1 MKLIWLQKISKV
13 LQFWHKI
20 HTNYLNFTS
29 FYSNLTCLLILLSS
43 IDVLISKLH
52 KLDSEELTDNVKI
65 MYIIDAGVKEFN
77 LPKDFTHFV
86 ALCGLFK
93 PSRNILKNWAS
104 NEELFIKLVQREG
117 KIGIDHFLQSLILY
131 FVRVYKDDLTK
142 YAPSFMKKLVDE
154 DIISDT
160 TLIQWFDKEIRL
172 DKDSMLYDK
181 KAERHFREM
190 IESFIE
196 WLK

>member
-1 MKLIWLQKISKV
+1 M
-13 LQFWHKI
+13 
-20 HTNYLNFTS
+20 
-29 FYSNLTCLLILLSS
+29 
-43 IDVLISKLH
+43 
-52 KLDSEELTDNVKI
+52 
-65 MYIIDAGVKEFN
+65 
-77 LPKDFTHFV
+77 
-86 ALCGLFK
+86 FK
-93 PSRNILKNWAS
+93 PNRNILKNWAA
-104 NEELFIKLVQREG
+104 NEDLFIKLVQKEG

-131 FVRVYKDDLTK
+131 FVRVYKDELTK

-154 DIISDT
+154 DIISDK